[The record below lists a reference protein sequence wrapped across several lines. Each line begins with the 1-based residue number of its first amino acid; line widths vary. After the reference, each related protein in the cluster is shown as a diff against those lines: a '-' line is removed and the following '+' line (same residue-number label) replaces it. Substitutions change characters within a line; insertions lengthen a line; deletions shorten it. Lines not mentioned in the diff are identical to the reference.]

1 MRDGA
6 AEPRVCSLLI
16 ISACYLVRMLARRR
30 HDHILE
36 RLRTAGPTEVAALSR
51 ELGVSGA
58 TVRRDLTYLEAEG
71 MLRRVHGGAAP
82 LGTAEP
88 PFEVVA
94 GDHQDAKHRVAAVAA
109 GLVRDGDVLLVDI
122 GTTTHHLARALRG
135 REVTVITSSLPVYEE
150 LADDEAV
157 ELIVLGGVVRR
168 NYRSLVGF
176 LTEQAIRQVHAD
188 VLFLGTS
195 GVRRD
200 GSVLDTTAVEVPVK
214 RAMLEAAERAVLVA
228 DASKFPGRGIA
239 RVCGPA
245 DLAAVVT
252 EPGSDPETL
261 ACLVESGVEIITS
274 LEGPA

>member
-1 MRDGA
+1 
-6 AEPRVCSLLI
+6 
-16 ISACYLVRMLARRR
+16 MLARRR
-30 HDHILE
+30 HDRILE
-36 RLRTAGPTEVAALSR
+36 RLRTDGPAEVGELTR

-58 TVRRDLTYLEAEG
+58 TVRRDLSYLESEG

-88 PFEVVA
+88 PFDVVA
-94 GDHQDAKHRVAAVAA
+94 GDHQDAKHRVAALAS
-109 GLVRDGDVLLVDI
+109 GLVRDGDVLLIDI
-122 GTTTHHLARALRG
+122 GTTTRHLARALRG
-135 REVTVITSSLPVYEE
+135 REVTVITSSLPVYDE

-176 LTEQAIRQVHAD
+176 LTEQAVRQVHAD

-214 RAMLEAAERAVLVA
+214 RAMLEAAERTVLVA
-228 DASKFPGRGIA
+228 DASMFPGRGIA

-252 EPGSDPETL
+252 EPSSDAATL
-261 ACLVESGVEIITS
+261 ANLAEAGVEIITTP
-274 LEGPA
+274 EGPACD